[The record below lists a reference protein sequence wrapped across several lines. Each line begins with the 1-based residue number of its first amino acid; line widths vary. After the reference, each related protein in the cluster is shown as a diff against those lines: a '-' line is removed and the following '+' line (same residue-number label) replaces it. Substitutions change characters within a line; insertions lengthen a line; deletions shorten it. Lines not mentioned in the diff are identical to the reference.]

1 MSSKRQHDEGP
12 NNSEAAWKL
21 PSSRPMRCKPVT
33 ALPAGE
39 DWTFEI
45 KFDGYRCIAVKRG
58 REVTV
63 FSRHRKVLNR
73 RFPSVVQ
80 ALASLGSDFVLD
92 GELVALDSPIE
103 RRRNLLHNL
112 LAAPE
117 DPQVTSRKPPAVTA
131 NMMGDQK

>member
-1 MSSKRQHDEGP
+1 
-12 NNSEAAWKL
+12 
-21 PSSRPMRCKPVT
+21 MRCKPVT